1 MNHARATAFAA
12 ARAIGADAYNRNGNV
27 ISMRLPCHTVCEGF
41 GEDVSC
47 YLLWTSRQGR
57 QEGC

>member
-27 ISMRLPCHTVCEGF
+27 ISMRLPCHIVCEGF
-41 GEDVSC
+41 GEDVSD
-47 YLLWTSRQGR
+47 
-57 QEGC
+57 